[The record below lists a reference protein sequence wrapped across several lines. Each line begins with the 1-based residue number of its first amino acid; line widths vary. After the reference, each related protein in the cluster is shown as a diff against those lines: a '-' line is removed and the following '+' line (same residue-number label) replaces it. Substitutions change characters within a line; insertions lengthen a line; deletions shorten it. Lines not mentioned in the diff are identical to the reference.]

1 MRNRIFSIMAG
12 LLVIAGCA
20 KEVAPEHSPADS
32 DFLVLKADW
41 ADLTKTDMNEGN
53 STWEAG
59 DKITVVYDGAA
70 YEYVAESAGETTT
83 FTSTAG
89 IASYDP
95 AKSLVAYYPAT
106 DVAGTVKVES
116 EKALTFKEG
125 TQTNT
130 SCAPLVGTPKDDNLQ
145 NGALSVVF
153 SNVFSVLELRIDAGE
168 LAGTAKSIKV
178 EPASAEDFEGYLSFT
193 GTVDPVTLAVT
204 PAENGTG
211 NSLTLNLPENADPK
225 QAMTLK
231 FPVGRFSTASGLK
244 ITFTTS
250 EGTYS
255 RSVYKTGVTS
265 YVQKGEYFYAK
276 HLAKPMY
283 AFANAGGIAT
293 AEDLAAFAA
302 AVNAGESIVKWMNAD
317 GKVVLLNDI
326 DMSSVTSWTPIGAS
340 SFTWASNALT
350 CDSGKMFTGYFDGQ
364 GHAIK
369 NFKMVCDN
377 ATAGAAWGLF
387 GGLGAGAVVEN
398 LVIDETCSL
407 EIKATAPTDCGVIAG
422 MMWDAKVRNITNN
435 AAMKFD
441 GNGGDN
447 KRMTMAVVGMAF
459 AEADSTII
467 SNVVNNGKIVAAAGG
482 NTKNGGTAVQVAGL
496 LGFGTNHL
504 NSTQIVAV
512 LDCVNNGDIESATA
526 RASGLVAACN
536 RYTHV
541 RGCDNYGD
549 NLNTFATSG
558 GARLGNITCI
568 TGAGSALYDSRNFG
582 DLISTTTGA
591 VGGVICLVNSD
602 DNVLDGVETYGRV
615 ISDKANNSY
624 KGSFFG
630 QCSKAAAIANCVCG
644 GTVGMYNGGAY
655 DVVEINADNYFD
667 YIGQVGA
674 SAVNVT
680 KENIRFGTVGAVT
693 SEYDGKYNTESLE
706 WEDVID
712 L

>member
-20 KEVAPEHSPADS
+20 KETAPELSPAGS
-32 DFLVLKADW
+32 DFLVLNAGM

-70 YEYVAESAGETTT
+70 YEYVAQSAGETTT

-89 IASYDP
+89 IAAYDA
-95 AKSLVAYYPAT
+95 AKPLVAYYPAT
-106 DVAGTVKVES
+106 DVAGTIRIES
-116 EKALTFKEG
+116 EKTLAFKEG
-125 TQTNT
+125 AQVNT
-130 SCAPLVGTPKDDNLQ
+130 SCAPLVGTPKDDNLKD
-145 NGALSVVF
+145 GALSVVF

-168 LAGTAKSIKV
+168 LGGTAKSVTV
-178 EPASAEDFEGYLSFT
+178 EPASAADFEGYLSFT
-193 GTVDPVTLAVT
+193 GTVDPATLAVT

-211 NSLTLNLPENADPK
+211 NSITLNLPANADPK

-231 FPVGRFSTASGLK
+231 FPVGRFTTASGLK
-244 ITFTTS
+244 ITFTTT
-250 EGTYS
+250 EGSYS
-255 RSVYKTGVTS
+255 RNVYKTGVTS
-265 YVQKGEYFYAK
+265 YVQKDDKFYAR

-293 AEDLAAFAA
+293 VEDLMAFAA
-302 AVNAGESIVKWMNAD
+302 AVNAGESIVNWMNSD

-340 SFTWASNALT
+340 AFNWASNALT
-350 CDSGKMFTGYFDGQ
+350 LTSGQMFTGYFDGQ
-364 GHAIK
+364 GYAIK
-369 NFKMVCDN
+369 NFNMVCDN
-377 ATAGAAWGLF
+377 ATAGGAWGLF

-398 LVIDETCSL
+398 LVIDASCSL
-407 EIKATAPTDCGVIAG
+407 EVKATAPTDCGVIAG
-422 MMWDAKVRNITNN
+422 MMWDAKIRNITSN

-441 GNGGDN
+441 GKGGDN

-459 AEADSTII
+459 AETDSTVI
-467 SNVVNNGKIVAAAGG
+467 SKVVNNGNIVAAAGG
-482 NTKNGGTAVQVAGL
+482 NTKNGGTAVHIGGL

-504 NSTQIVAV
+504 NSTEIVAV

-549 NLNTFATSG
+549 NLNTFKTSG

-568 TGAGSALYDSRNFG
+568 TGAGSALYYTRNFG

-591 VGGVICLVNSD
+591 VGGVLCLVNSD
-602 DNVLDGVETYGRV
+602 DNVLEGVETYGRV

-630 QCSKAAAIANCVCG
+630 QCSKAAKITNCVCG
-644 GTVGMYNGGAY
+644 GTVGMYNGGTY
-655 DVVEINADNYFD
+655 DVVEVNADNYFD

-680 KENIRFGTVGAVT
+680 KENIRFGT
-693 SEYDGKYNTESLE
+693 
-706 WEDVID
+706 IQ
-712 L
+712 

>member
-1 MRNRIFSIMAG
+1 MKSRIFSMMAG
-12 LLVIAGCA
+12 LLVLAGCA
-20 KEVAPEHSPADS
+20 KEAVPEVSS
-32 DFLVLKADW
+32 EFLVIKADC
-41 ADLTKTDMNEGN
+41 AAMTKTEISQGN
-53 STWEAG
+53 SAWEAG
-59 DKITVVYDGAA
+59 DKITVVYEGAA
-70 YEYVAESAGETTT
+70 YEYVAASAGETTT

-89 IASYDP
+89 ITGYDASKP
-95 AKSLVAYYPAT
+95 IVAYYPAT
-106 DVAGTVKVES
+106 DASGTVKIDAEKTVEFS
-116 EKALTFKEG
+116 GNGQNVKAY
-125 TQTNT
+125 
-130 SCAPLVGTPKDDNLQ
+130 APLVGVPQEGNLQ
-145 NGALSVVF
+145 DGSLNMAF
-153 SNVFSVLELRIDAGE
+153 DNIFSVIELRIDGGN
-168 LAGTAKSIKV
+168 LTGTAKSLTV
-178 EPASAEDFEGYLSFT
+178 EPADAADFTGYLTVT
-193 GTVDPVTLAVT
+193 GTVAPDTRAVT
-204 PAENGTG
+204 ATASSNTMKI
-211 NSLTLNLPENADPK
+211 NLPASADPK
-225 QAMTLK
+225 QAMTVQV
-231 FPVGRFSTASGLK
+231 PVGRFSTSSGLK
-244 ITFTTS
+244 VTLETS
-250 EGTYS
+250 DDTYS
-255 RSVYKTGVTS
+255 KVIYKTGVTTFEE
-265 YVQKGEYFYAK
+265 KGGVFFAK

-283 AFANAGGIAT
+283 AFAKAGGIAT
-293 AEDLAAFAA
+293 AADLAAFAA
-302 AVNAGESIVKWMNAD
+302 AVNAGESIAQWMNAE
-317 GKVVLLNDI
+317 GKVVLLGDI

-340 SFTWASNALT
+340 AFNWASNALSLT
-350 CDSGKMFTGYFDGQ
+350 SGNMFTGYFDGQ
-364 GHAIK
+364 GYAIK

-377 ATAGAAWGLF
+377 ATTGGAWGIF

-398 LVIDETCSL
+398 LVIDESCSL

-459 AEADSTII
+459 AEADSTVI

-549 NLNTFATSG
+549 NLNTFKTSG

-630 QCSKAAAIANCVCG
+630 QCSKNATIRNCVCG
-644 GTVGMYNGGAY
+644 GTVGMYNGGTY
-655 DVVEINADNYFD
+655 DVVEVNADNYFD

-674 SAVNVT
+674 AAVNVT
-680 KENIRFGTVGAVT
+680 KENIK
-693 SEYDGKYNTESLE
+693 YGKL
-706 WEDVID
+706 
-712 L
+712 

>member
-20 KEVAPEHSPADS
+20 KEVAPEYSPADS

-106 DVAGTVKVES
+106 DVAGTIKVES

-178 EPASAEDFEGYLSFT
+178 EPASDEDFEGYLSFA

-231 FPVGRFSTASGLK
+231 FPVGRFSTGSGLK
-244 ITFTTS
+244 VTFVTS

-302 AVNAGESIVKWMNAD
+302 AVNAGESIVNWMNAD

-340 SFTWASNALT
+340 AFTWASNALT

-377 ATAGAAWGLF
+377 ATTGGAWGLF

-398 LVIDETCSL
+398 LVIDESCSL

-482 NTKNGGTAVQVAGL
+482 NTKNGGTAVHVAGL

-549 NLNTFATSG
+549 NLNTFTTSG

-630 QCSKAAAIANCVCG
+630 QCSKAAAIVNCVCG

-655 DVVEINADNYFD
+655 DVVEVNADNYFD

>member
-20 KEVAPEHSPADS
+20 KEAAPEHSPADS

-70 YEYVAESAGETTT
+70 YEYVAGSAGETTT

-89 IASYDP
+89 ITSYDP

-106 DVAGTVKVES
+106 DVAGTIKVES
-116 EKALTFKEG
+116 EKTLTFKEG

-130 SCAPLVGTPKDDNLQ
+130 SCAPLVGTPKDDNLK

-153 SNVFSVLELRIDAGE
+153 SNVFAVLELRIDAGE

-193 GTVDPVTLAVT
+193 GTVDPATLAVT

-211 NSLTLNLPENADPK
+211 NSLTLTLPENADPK

-231 FPVGRFSTASGLK
+231 FPVGRFSTNSGLK
-244 ITFTTS
+244 ISLTTS

-255 RSVYKTGVTS
+255 RNVYKTGVTS
-265 YVQKGEYFYAK
+265 YVQKGDFFYAR

-293 AEDLAAFAA
+293 AEDLVAFAS
-302 AVNAGESIVKWMNAD
+302 AVNAGESIVNWMNAD

-340 SFTWASNALT
+340 NFTWASNALT

-364 GHAIK
+364 GHSIK
-369 NFKMVCDN
+369 NFKMVCEN
-377 ATAGAAWGLF
+377 STAGAAWGLF

-398 LVIDETCSL
+398 VVFDESCSL
-407 EIKATAPTDCGVIAG
+407 ELKATAQTDCGIVAG
-422 MMWDAKVRNITNN
+422 MAWDARVRNITNN
-435 AAMKFD
+435 ASMTFSGTCKS
-441 GNGGDN
+441 
-447 KRMTMAVVGMAF
+447 KRVTMAVVGMAF
-459 AEADSTII
+459 AETDSTVV
-467 SNVVNNGKIVAAAGG
+467 SNVVNNGKIVASDGGSNQNGG
-482 NTKNGGTAVQVAGL
+482 NAIHIAGI

-504 NSTQIVAV
+504 NSSEIVAV
-512 LDCVNNGDIESATA
+512 LDCTNNGDIESATA
-526 RASGLVAACN
+526 RTSGIAAACN
-536 RYTHV
+536 RYTHL
-541 RGCDNYGD
+541 RGCKNYGD
-549 NLNTFATSG
+549 QVNTFNVKTESAGSA
-558 GARLGNITCI
+558 ARIGNITCI
-568 TGAGSALYDSRNFG
+568 TGAGSSLYECTNYG
-582 DLISTTTGA
+582 DVISTTKGA
-591 VGGVICLVNSD
+591 VAGIICLVNND
-602 DNVLDGVETYGRV
+602 DAVFENVATYGRV
-615 ISDKANNSY
+615 ITDRKVNTYCGA
-624 KGSFFG
+624 FFG
-630 QCSKAAAIANCVCG
+630 QCNKKAEFKNCVCG
-644 GTVGMYNGGAY
+644 GAFGTYNNGDY
-655 DVVEINADNYFD
+655 QVTELTADNYWD
-667 YIGQVGA
+667 YIGQIGA
-674 SAVNVT
+674 NGVNAT
-680 KENIRFGTVGAVT
+680 KENIKYGT
-693 SEYDGKYNTESLE
+693 L
-706 WEDVID
+706 
-712 L
+712 

>member
-1 MRNRIFSIMAG
+1 MKSRIFSMMAV
-12 LLVIAGCA
+12 LLVLAGCA
-20 KEVAPEHSPADS
+20 KEAVREVSS
-32 DFLVLKADW
+32 EFLVIKADC
-41 ADLTKTDMNEGN
+41 AAMTKTEISQGN
-53 STWEAG
+53 SAWEAG
-59 DKITVVYDGAA
+59 DKITVVYEGAA
-70 YEYVAESAGETTT
+70 YEYVAASAGETTT

-89 IASYDP
+89 ITGYDASKP
-95 AKSLVAYYPAT
+95 IVAYYPAT
-106 DVAGTVKVES
+106 DASGTVKIDAEKTVEFS
-116 EKALTFKEG
+116 GNGQNVKAY
-125 TQTNT
+125 
-130 SCAPLVGTPKDDNLQ
+130 APLVGVLQEGNLQ
-145 NGALSVVF
+145 DGSLNMAF
-153 SNVFSVLELRIDAGE
+153 DNIFSVIELRIDGGN
-168 LAGTAKSIKV
+168 LTGTAKSLTV
-178 EPASAEDFEGYLSFT
+178 EPADAADFTGYLTVT
-193 GTVDPVTLAVT
+193 GTVAPDTRAVT
-204 PAENGTG
+204 ATASSNTMKI
-211 NSLTLNLPENADPK
+211 NLPASADPK
-225 QAMTLK
+225 QAMTVQV
-231 FPVGRFSTASGLK
+231 PVGRFSTSSGLK
-244 ITFTTS
+244 VTLETS
-250 EGTYS
+250 DDTYS
-255 RSVYKTGVTS
+255 KVIYKTGVTTFEE
-265 YVQKGEYFYAK
+265 KGGVFFAK

-283 AFANAGGIAT
+283 AFAKAGGIAT
-293 AEDLAAFAA
+293 AADLAAFAA
-302 AVNAGESIVKWMNAD
+302 AVNAGESIAQWMNAE
-317 GKVVLLNDI
+317 GKVVLLGDI

-340 SFTWASNALT
+340 AFNWASNALSLT
-350 CDSGKMFTGYFDGQ
+350 SGNMFTGYFDGQ
-364 GHAIK
+364 GYAIK

-377 ATAGAAWGLF
+377 ATTGGAWGIF

-398 LVIDETCSL
+398 LVIDESCSL

-459 AEADSTII
+459 AEADSTVI

-549 NLNTFATSG
+549 NLNTFKTSG

-630 QCSKAAAIANCVCG
+630 QCSKNATIRNCVCG
-644 GTVGMYNGGAY
+644 GTVGMYNGGTY
-655 DVVEINADNYFD
+655 DVVEVNADNYFD

-674 SAVNVT
+674 AAVNVT
-680 KENIRFGTVGAVT
+680 KENIK
-693 SEYDGKYNTESLE
+693 YGKL
-706 WEDVID
+706 
-712 L
+712 

>member
-12 LLVIAGCA
+12 LLVVAGCA
-20 KEVAPEHSPADS
+20 KETAPELSPAGS
-32 DFLVLKADW
+32 DFLVLKADV
-41 ADLTKTDMNEGN
+41 ADVTKTDISEGN

-59 DKITVVYDGAA
+59 DVITVVYDGAA
-70 YEYVAESAGETTT
+70 YEYVAQSAGETTT

-89 IASYDP
+89 ITTYDA
-95 AKSLVAYYPAT
+95 AKPLTAYYPAT
-106 DVAGTVKVES
+106 DVAGTIKVES
-116 EKALTFKEG
+116 EKTLVFKEG
-125 TQTNT
+125 TQVNT
-130 SCAPLVGTPKDDNLQ
+130 SCAPLVGTPKSDNLKD
-145 NGALSVVF
+145 GALSVVF

-168 LAGTAKSIKV
+168 LGGTAKSIKV
-178 EPASAEDFEGYLSFT
+178 EPASAADFEGYLSFT
-193 GTVDPVTLAVT
+193 GTVDPATLAVT

-211 NSLTLNLPENADPK
+211 NSLTVNLPANADPK
-225 QAMTLK
+225 QAMTIK

-244 ITFTTS
+244 ITFTTT
-250 EGTYS
+250 EGSYS
-255 RSVYKTGVTS
+255 RNVYKTGVTS
-265 YVQKGEYFYAK
+265 YVQKGEFFYAK

-293 AEDLAAFAA
+293 AEDLVAFAA
-302 AVNAGESIVKWMNAD
+302 AVNAGESIVNWMNAD

-326 DMSSVTSWTPIGAS
+326 DMASVTSWTPIGAS
-340 SFTWASNALT
+340 AFNWASNALT
-350 CDSGKMFTGYFDGQ
+350 LTSGKMFTGYFDGQ
-364 GHAIK
+364 GYKIK

-377 ATAGAAWGLF
+377 ATAGGAWGLF

-398 LVIDETCSL
+398 LVIDESCSL

-422 MMWDAKVRNITNN
+422 MMWDARIRNITSN

-459 AEADSTII
+459 AETDSTVI
-467 SNVVNNGKIVAAAGG
+467 SNVVNNGKIMAAAGG
-482 NTKNGGTAVQVAGL
+482 NTKNGGTAVHVAGL

-504 NSTQIVAV
+504 NSSEIVAV

-549 NLNTFATSG
+549 NLNTFKTSG

-568 TGAGSALYDSRNFG
+568 TGAGSALYYTRNFG

-591 VGGVICLVNSD
+591 VGGVLCLVNSD
-602 DNVLDGVETYGRV
+602 DNVLEGVETYGKV

-630 QCSKAAAIANCVCG
+630 QCSKKATIKNCVCG
-644 GTVGMYNGGAY
+644 GTVGMYNGGTY
-655 DVVEINADNYFD
+655 DVVEVNADNYFD
-667 YIGQVGA
+667 YIGQVGTA
-674 SAVNVT
+674 AVNVT
-680 KENIRFGTVGAVT
+680 KENIRFGT
-693 SEYDGKYNTESLE
+693 
-706 WEDVID
+706 IQ
-712 L
+712 

>member
-20 KEVAPEHSPADS
+20 KEAAPEHSPADS

-70 YEYVAESAGETTT
+70 YEYVAGSAGETTT

-89 IASYDP
+89 ITSYDP

-106 DVAGTVKVES
+106 DVAGTIKVES

-130 SCAPLVGTPKDDNLQ
+130 SCAPLVGTPKDDNFK

-153 SNVFSVLELRIDAGE
+153 SNVFAVLELRIDAGE

-193 GTVDPVTLAVT
+193 GTVDPATLAVT

-211 NSLTLNLPENADPK
+211 NSLTLTLPENADPK

-231 FPVGRFSTASGLK
+231 FPVGRFSTNSGLK
-244 ITFTTS
+244 ISLTTS

-255 RSVYKTGVTS
+255 RNVYKTGVTS
-265 YVQKGEYFYAK
+265 YVQKGDFFYAR

-293 AEDLAAFAA
+293 AEDLVAFAS
-302 AVNAGESIVKWMNAD
+302 AVNAGESIVNWMNAD

-340 SFTWASNALT
+340 NFTWASNALT

-364 GHAIK
+364 GHSIK
-369 NFKMVCDN
+369 NFKMVCENSTD
-377 ATAGAAWGLF
+377 GAAWGLF

-398 LVIDETCSL
+398 VVFDESCSL
-407 EIKATAPTDCGVIAG
+407 ELKATAQTDCGIVAG
-422 MMWDAKVRNITNN
+422 MAWDARVRNITNN
-435 AAMKFD
+435 ASMTFSGTCKS
-441 GNGGDN
+441 
-447 KRMTMAVVGMAF
+447 KRVTMAVIGMAF
-459 AEADSTII
+459 AETDSTMV
-467 SNVVNNGKIVAAAGG
+467 SNVVNNGKIVASDGGSNQNGG
-482 NTKNGGTAVQVAGL
+482 NAIQIAGI

-504 NSTQIVAV
+504 NSSEIVAV
-512 LDCVNNGDIESATA
+512 LDCTNNGDIESATA
-526 RASGLVAACN
+526 RTSGIAAACN
-536 RYTHV
+536 RYTHL
-541 RGCDNYGD
+541 RGCKNYGD
-549 NLNTFATSG
+549 QINTFNVKTESAGSA
-558 GARLGNITCI
+558 ARIGNITCI
-568 TGAGSALYDSRNFG
+568 TGAGSSLYDCTNYG
-582 DLISTTTGA
+582 DVISTTKGA
-591 VGGVICLVNSD
+591 VAGIICLVNND
-602 DNVLDGVETYGRV
+602 DAVFENVATYGRV
-615 ISDKANNSY
+615 ITDRKVNTYCGA
-624 KGSFFG
+624 FFG
-630 QCSKAAAIANCVCG
+630 QCNKKAEFKNCVCG
-644 GTVGMYNGGAY
+644 GAFGTYNNGDY
-655 DVVEINADNYFD
+655 QVTELTADNYWD
-667 YIGQVGA
+667 YIGQIGA
-674 SAVNVT
+674 NGVNAT
-680 KENIRFGTVGAVT
+680 KENIKYGT
-693 SEYDGKYNTESLE
+693 L
-706 WEDVID
+706 
-712 L
+712 

>member
-1 MRNRIFSIMAG
+1 MRNRIFSIVAG

-20 KEVAPEHSPADS
+20 KEVAPEYSPADS

-106 DVAGTVKVES
+106 DVAGTIKVES

-178 EPASAEDFEGYLSFT
+178 EPASDEDFEGYLSFA

-231 FPVGRFSTASGLK
+231 FPVGRFSTGSGLK
-244 ITFTTS
+244 VTFVTS

-302 AVNAGESIVKWMNAD
+302 AVNAGESIVNWMNAD

-340 SFTWASNALT
+340 AFTWASNALT

-377 ATAGAAWGLF
+377 ATTGGAWGLF

-398 LVIDETCSL
+398 LVIDESCSL

-482 NTKNGGTAVQVAGL
+482 NTKNGGTAVHVAGL

-549 NLNTFATSG
+549 NLNTFTTSG

-630 QCSKAAAIANCVCG
+630 QCSKAAAIVNCVCG

-655 DVVEINADNYFD
+655 DVVEVNADNYFD

>member
-20 KEVAPEHSPADS
+20 KEAAPEHSPADS

-70 YEYVAESAGETTT
+70 YEYVAGSAGETTT

-89 IASYDP
+89 ITSYDP

-106 DVAGTVKVES
+106 DVAGTIKVES
-116 EKALTFKEG
+116 EKTLTFKEG

-130 SCAPLVGTPKDDNLQ
+130 SCAPLVGTPKDDNLK

-153 SNVFSVLELRIDAGE
+153 SNVFAVLELRIDAGE

-193 GTVDPVTLAVT
+193 GTVDPATLAVT

-211 NSLTLNLPENADPK
+211 NSLTLTLPENADPK

-231 FPVGRFSTASGLK
+231 FPVGRFSTNSGLK
-244 ITFTTS
+244 ISLTTS

-255 RSVYKTGVTS
+255 RNVYKTGVTS
-265 YVQKGEYFYAK
+265 YVQKGDFFYAR

-293 AEDLAAFAA
+293 AEDLVAFAS
-302 AVNAGESIVKWMNAD
+302 AVNAGESIVNWMNAD

-340 SFTWASNALT
+340 NFTWASNALT

-364 GHAIK
+364 GHSIK
-369 NFKMVCDN
+369 NFKMVCENSTD
-377 ATAGAAWGLF
+377 GAAWGLF

-398 LVIDETCSL
+398 VVFDESCSL
-407 EIKATAPTDCGVIAG
+407 ELKATAQTDCGIVAG
-422 MMWDAKVRNITNN
+422 MAWDARVRNITNN
-435 AAMKFD
+435 ASMTFSGTCKS
-441 GNGGDN
+441 
-447 KRMTMAVVGMAF
+447 KRVTMAVVGMAF
-459 AEADSTII
+459 AETDSTVV
-467 SNVVNNGKIVAAAGG
+467 SNVVNNGKIVASDGGSNQNGG
-482 NTKNGGTAVQVAGL
+482 NAIHIAGI

-504 NSTQIVAV
+504 NSSEIVAV
-512 LDCVNNGDIESATA
+512 LNCTNNGDIESATA
-526 RASGLVAACN
+526 RTSGIAAACN
-536 RYTHV
+536 RYTHL
-541 RGCDNYGD
+541 RGCKNYGD
-549 NLNTFATSG
+549 QINTFNVKTESAGSA
-558 GARLGNITCI
+558 ARIGNITCI
-568 TGAGSALYDSRNFG
+568 TGAGSSLYDCTNYG
-582 DLISTTTGA
+582 DVISTTKGA
-591 VGGVICLVNSD
+591 VAGIICLVNND
-602 DNVLDGVETYGRV
+602 DAVFENVATYGRV
-615 ISDKANNSY
+615 ITDRKVNTYCGA
-624 KGSFFG
+624 FFG
-630 QCSKAAAIANCVCG
+630 QCNKKAEFKNCVCG
-644 GTVGMYNGGAY
+644 GAFGTYNNGDY
-655 DVVEINADNYFD
+655 QVTELTADNYWD
-667 YIGQVGA
+667 YIGQIGA
-674 SAVNVT
+674 NGVNAT
-680 KENIRFGTVGAVT
+680 KENIKYGT
-693 SEYDGKYNTESLE
+693 L
-706 WEDVID
+706 
-712 L
+712 

>member
-20 KEVAPEHSPADS
+20 KEAAPEHSPADS

-70 YEYVAESAGETTT
+70 YEYVAGSAGETTT

-89 IASYDP
+89 ITSYDP

-106 DVAGTVKVES
+106 DVAGTIKVES
-116 EKALTFKEG
+116 EKTLTFKEG

-130 SCAPLVGTPKDDNLQ
+130 SCAPLVGTPKDDNLK

-153 SNVFSVLELRIDAGE
+153 SNVFAVLELRIDAGE

-193 GTVDPVTLAVT
+193 GTVDPATLAVT

-211 NSLTLNLPENADPK
+211 NSLTLTLPENADPK

-231 FPVGRFSTASGLK
+231 FPVGRFSTNSGLK
-244 ITFTTS
+244 ISLTTS

-255 RSVYKTGVTS
+255 RNVYKTGVTS
-265 YVQKGEYFYAK
+265 YVQKGDFFYAR

-293 AEDLAAFAA
+293 AEDLVAFAS
-302 AVNAGESIVKWMNAD
+302 AVNAGESIVNWMNAD

-340 SFTWASNALT
+340 NFTWASNALT

-364 GHAIK
+364 GHSIK
-369 NFKMVCDN
+369 NFKMVCENSTD
-377 ATAGAAWGLF
+377 GAAWGLF

-398 LVIDETCSL
+398 VVFDESCSL
-407 EIKATAPTDCGVIAG
+407 ELKATAQTDCGIVAG
-422 MMWDAKVRNITNN
+422 MAWDARVRNITNN
-435 AAMKFD
+435 ASMTFSGTCKS
-441 GNGGDN
+441 
-447 KRMTMAVVGMAF
+447 KRVTMAVIGMAF
-459 AEADSTII
+459 AETDSTVV
-467 SNVVNNGKIVAAAGG
+467 SNVVNNGKIVASDGGSNQNGG
-482 NTKNGGTAVQVAGL
+482 NAIHIAGI

-504 NSTQIVAV
+504 NSSEIVAV
-512 LDCVNNGDIESATA
+512 LDCTNNGDIESATA
-526 RASGLVAACN
+526 RTSGIAAACN
-536 RYTHV
+536 RYTHL
-541 RGCDNYGD
+541 RGCKNYGD
-549 NLNTFATSG
+549 QINTFNVKTESAGSA
-558 GARLGNITCI
+558 ARIGNITCI
-568 TGAGSALYDSRNFG
+568 TGAGSSLYDCTNYG
-582 DLISTTTGA
+582 DVISTTKGA
-591 VGGVICLVNSD
+591 VAGIICLVNND
-602 DNVLDGVETYGRV
+602 DAVFENVATYGRV
-615 ISDKANNSY
+615 ITDRKVNTYCGA
-624 KGSFFG
+624 FFG
-630 QCSKAAAIANCVCG
+630 QCNKKAEFKNCVCG
-644 GTVGMYNGGAY
+644 GAFGTYNNGDY
-655 DVVEINADNYFD
+655 QVTELTADNYWD
-667 YIGQVGA
+667 YIGQIGA
-674 SAVNVT
+674 NGVNAT
-680 KENIRFGTVGAVT
+680 KENIKYGT
-693 SEYDGKYNTESLE
+693 L
-706 WEDVID
+706 
-712 L
+712 